1 MENDDLKIEQTDMLY
16 THEQE
21 THTEEEKNLVKTK
34 IL

>member
-16 THEQE
+16 TREHE
-21 THTEEEKNLVKTK
+21 THIEEEKNQVKTK